1 MQQEGANYFSNQ
13 SKEDNKEE
21 NPIIV
26 EPESAIKYF
35 NLEKV
40 FNTFFPE
47 RSLSIAKEKSTQERD
62 SKHINDSSFTYGEIV
77 INNNIYF
84 FLDFQIN
91 GIYFRIH
98 KSRI

>member
-1 MQQEGANYFSNQ
+1 MQQEGANYFTNQ

-47 RSLSIAKEKSTQERD
+47 RSLSIAKEKSTEERD
-62 SKHINDSSFTYGEIV
+62 SKHINDSSFTYGEVV
-77 INNNIYF
+77 IKIYILYIIIKSS
-84 FLDFQIN
+84 LDF
-91 GIYFRIH
+91 
-98 KSRI
+98 

>member
-1 MQQEGANYFSNQ
+1 MQQEGANYFTNQ

-40 FNTFFPE
+40 FNTFFRE
-47 RSLSIAKEKSTQERD
+47 RSLSIAKEKSTEERD
-62 SKHINDSSFTYGEIV
+62 SKHINDSSFTYGEVV
-77 INNNIYF
+77 IKIYILYIIIKF
-84 FLDFQIN
+84 SLDF
-91 GIYFRIH
+91 
-98 KSRI
+98 

>member
-1 MQQEGANYFSNQ
+1 MQQEGANYFTNQ

-47 RSLSIAKEKSTQERD
+47 RSLSIAKEKSTEERD
-62 SKHINDSSFTYGEIV
+62 SKHINDSSFTYGEVV
-77 INNNIYF
+77 IKNLYF
-84 FLDFQIN
+84 IIIKSSLDF
-91 GIYFRIH
+91 
-98 KSRI
+98 

>member
-1 MQQEGANYFSNQ
+1 MQQEGANYFTNQ

-47 RSLSIAKEKSTQERD
+47 RSLSIAKEKSTEERD
-62 SKHINDSSFTYGEIV
+62 SKHINDSSFTYGEVV
-77 INNNIYF
+77 IKIYILYIIIKF
-84 FLDFQIN
+84 SLDF
-91 GIYFRIH
+91 
-98 KSRI
+98 